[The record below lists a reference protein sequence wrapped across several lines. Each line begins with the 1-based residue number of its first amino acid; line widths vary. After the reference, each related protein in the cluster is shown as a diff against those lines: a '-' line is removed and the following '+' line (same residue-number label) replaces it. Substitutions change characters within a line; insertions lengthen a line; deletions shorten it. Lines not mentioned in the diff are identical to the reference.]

1 MNNKY
6 KFNVNISCFIFL
18 YNMVFKYFKISD
30 FKFSQNESTRP
41 RMRYL
46 VSLHAVLLTPSADA
60 LTDLVPPVWGA
71 GWERLEGLLQQFLF
85 LGGPGGR
92 VLNCIMLSH
101 LF

>member
-1 MNNKY
+1 
-6 KFNVNISCFIFL
+6 
-18 YNMVFKYFKISD
+18 
-30 FKFSQNESTRP
+30 
-41 RMRYL
+41 MRYL

-71 GWERLEGLLQQFLF
+71 GWEGLEGLLQQFLF
-85 LGGPGGR
+85 LGGPGGW